1 MALATPLDITTPTLW
16 LDHSDASTLYDAVT
30 GGSLVVADATVA
42 RVEDKSGNA
51 NHATQSTAGSR
62 ATLKAA
68 IQNGLSILR
77 FDGGDHYQGAAN
89 ATTGNEKTVVAL
101 CKSSNN
107 VGGTVWASRTSGR
120 AFIARNFRSGGVS
133 YISGD
138 TTVSNVTTTLD
149 ITTPMQSFFLQVWR
163 SPTGLAI
170 EYRAN
175 GAAQSTSGTIL
186 SDTGATGYRL
196 GTLSSNFQYW
206 PGDIAEVIVVDSYVT
221 TAVAESLEG
230 YMAHKWGLSS
240 LLPSDHPYKSA
251 APTTGSAD
259 SRRRRQ
265 SLSGGVL

>member
-1 MALATPLDITTPTLW
+1 MALATPLDITTPSLW
-16 LDHSDASTLYDAVT
+16 LDHSDTSTLYDAVI

-42 RVEDKSGNA
+42 RIEDKSGNA

-77 FDGGDHYQGAAN
+77 FDGVDHYQGAAN
-89 ATTGNEKTVVAL
+89 ATTGNEKTVIAL
-101 CKSSNN
+101 CKSSNAL
-107 VGGTVWASRTSGR
+107 GGSVWCSRTSGR
-120 AFIARNFRSGGVS
+120 AFLARTLRLGSSF
-133 YISGD
+133 ISGD
-138 TTVSNVTTTLD
+138 VTVTNVTTTLD

-163 SPTGLAI
+163 SPSGLAV

-175 GAAQSTSGTIL
+175 GVAQSTSGIIL

-196 GTLSSNFQYW
+196 GTTSTLIQMWS
-206 PGDIAEVIVVDSYVT
+206 GDIAEVIVVDSYVT

-230 YMAHKWGLSS
+230 YMAHKWGLES
-240 LLPSDHPYKSA
+240 LLPSDHPYKAA
-251 APTTGSAD
+251 APTTGSSD

-265 SLSGGVL
+265 SVFGGVL